1 MKKSVEELDDMV
13 ADLNGQVE
21 VEAQRA
27 ARARAEKTEEHQRA
41 QKLEEQMEELNTET
55 LRLNRAL
62 ADLKQ
67 QHRDMNQKH
76 LEDLQNL
83 EDKTQLLQK
92 GMQEYTALNVKVI

>member
-1 MKKSVEELDDMV
+1 MKKSVEELDHMV

-21 VEAQRA
+21 VETQRA

-41 QKLEEQMEELNTET
+41 QKVEEQMEELNTET
-55 LRLNRAL
+55 VRLNRT
-62 ADLKQ
+62 
-67 QHRDMNQKH
+67 
-76 LEDLQNL
+76 L

>member
-21 VEAQRA
+21 VETQRA

-41 QKLEEQMEELNTET
+41 QKVEEQMEELNTET
-55 LRLNRAL
+55 VRLNRT
-62 ADLKQ
+62 
-67 QHRDMNQKH
+67 
-76 LEDLQNL
+76 L

>member
-13 ADLNGQVE
+13 ADLNGQIE
-21 VEAQRA
+21 VETQRA

-41 QKLEEQMEELNTET
+41 QKVEEQMEELNTET
-55 LRLNRAL
+55 VRLNRT
-62 ADLKQ
+62 
-67 QHRDMNQKH
+67 
-76 LEDLQNL
+76 L